1 MLRTPQ
7 RIRRFACLQDCLLTL
22 TWHLAR
28 YVQYPQRS
36 TSGGRSDSHLLLAR
50 HHTGAAD
57 ITEWGREVTLCGVKL
72 GEKKGGP
79 FRTEQTGVYPLK
91 TAFTSFMK
99 GLKEEMAT
107 VKDLGGG
114 KPTPV
119 QRDETVTK
127 YHVQYIIDNPFPPP
141 SDGVGERERLLT

>member
-1 MLRTPQ
+1 MSNTLNAPQAEVDRTVTSSLLD
-7 RIRRFACLQDCLLTL
+7 IIQDKATVLEGHILDR
-22 TWHLAR
+22 LATR
-28 YVQYPQRS
+28 HAF
-36 TSGGRSDSHLLLAR
+36 GRA
-50 HHTGAAD
+50 TD

-107 VKDLGGG
+107 VKDLGGR

-119 QRDETVTK
+119 QHDETVTK
-127 YHVQYIIDNPFPPP
+127 YHVQYINDNPFPPP
-141 SDGVGERERLLT
+141 SDGLGERETLLT